1 MIYELLLSGQAK
13 KDLESHAKAGDRKK
27 LEKIY
32 LLLEELTR
40 HPETGTGKPEKLKHE
55 FAGLWS
61 RRIDEKNRL
70 VYKINDTIITV
81 IIIAAKG
88 HYSDR

>member
-40 HPETGTGKPEKLKHE
+40 HPETGTGKPEKLKHDLRGFGQE
-55 FAGLWS
+55 ELM
-61 RRIDEKNRL
+61 RK
-70 VYKINDTIITV
+70 TV
-81 IIIAAKG
+81 LSTK
-88 HYSDR
+88 SMTQ